1 MTNDKKTPIIL
12 HGYNLVERTKCNVDI
27 VIKKKNISIIKGT
40 VYNEKHEPAVG
51 AAIEVKE
58 INCSSKKSTILGYC
72 FTDDKGEYA
81 FSLVA
86 TCGIC
91 YEISIYSPL
100 I

>member
-12 HGYNLVERTKCNVDI
+12 HGYNLMERTKCNVDI

-40 VYNEKHEPAVG
+40 VYNEKHKPAVG

-58 INCSSKKSTILGYC
+58 INCFNKKSTILGYC
-72 FTDDKGEYA
+72 FTDNKGKYV
-81 FSLVA
+81 FSLTA
-86 TCGIC
+86 AYGMC